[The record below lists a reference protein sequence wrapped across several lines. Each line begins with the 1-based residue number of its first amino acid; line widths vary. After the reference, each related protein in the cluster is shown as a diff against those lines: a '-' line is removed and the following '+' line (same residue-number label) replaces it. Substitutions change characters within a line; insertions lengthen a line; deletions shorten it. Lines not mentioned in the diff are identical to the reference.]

1 MTNTIRIYGKEINT
15 WMHIEKREDG
25 REYKIIS
32 QRELEYEEYDLN
44 GNLISAGTEDFSRER
59 YRNELISC
67 QVCTWDG
74 LRLNKGGHRWFEF
87 EGIISIIKSQRKD
100 VMKYLK
106 KKYAESEIVQ
116 LRKI

>member
-1 MTNTIRIYGKEINT
+1 MINTVKIYGKEIRT
-15 WMHIEKREDG
+15 WKHIEKKNG
-25 REYKIIS
+25 RDIEVIS
-32 QRELEYEEYDLN
+32 QREIEYEEYDLD
-44 GNLISAGTEDFSRER
+44 GNFISAGTEDFSEER
-59 YRNELISC
+59 YRDKLISC

-74 LRLNKGGHRWFEF
+74 KKLNKGGHRWFDFDGAIRINKNE
-87 EGIISIIKSQRKD
+87 RKD

>member
-1 MTNTIRIYGKEINT
+1 MTNTIRIYGKEIRT
-15 WMHIEKREDG
+15 WEHIEKRNG
-25 REYKIIS
+25 RDIKVISQIEIEYK
-32 QRELEYEEYDLN
+32 EYDLD

-106 KKYAESEIVQ
+106 KKYTESEIVQ